1 MLVLPEKSVKV
12 WNKFLEE
19 NEVLVYKFIV
29 KQVKKHL
36 TDNQD
41 RIDLFKFSNNQ
52 HYAYLPK
59 DQITICLT
67 SAINI
72 FVKHEEYEAASEAK
86 KLIDLYHIEMLI
98 KDTQRPEN
106 GNHI

>member
-19 NEVLVYKFIV
+19 NEVLVHKFIV
-29 KQVKKHL
+29 KQIKKHL
-36 TDNQD
+36 SDNQD

-59 DQITICLT
+59 DQITVCLN
-67 SAINI
+67 SAIKI
-72 FVKHEEYEAASEAK
+72 FVQHEEYEFANEAK
-86 KLIDLYHIEMLI
+86 QLIDLYHIEMLI
-98 KDTQRPEN
+98 KDTQRPAN
-106 GNHI
+106 GNDI